1 VFLNVLSL
9 RERRILRKHLL
20 DASTREILRPAGK
33 RRTSGDDAF
42 RNGADLRAREH
53 PAIDDRAGS
62 SVTCK
67 VTSKTSEMSRL
78 RVADDITQ
86 LVGETPMLQLKRLV
100 PAGSADVFAKLEYLN
115 PGGSVKDRAAIGIIR
130 RAEQDGRL
138 APGGTIVEATAGNT
152 GIGLALIG
160 VNRGYKVRLFVP
172 ERFSEEKV
180 KIMRALGAEVVRTPD
195 AEGMQGAIRQ
205 AKELVATDPKAFM
218 AGQFENQANPDYHY
232 ETTAREIFEQMD
244 GRVDAVVLGCGTSG
258 TFSGIARY
266 LKENSPQV
274 LAYAVETQGS
284 ILGGGKPGPHKV
296 EGIGASF
303 IPKTFDRS
311 VCDEVMMVMD
321 DEAFGMVKILAAQE
335 GVLAGSSGG
344 AAVFAALKVAKKLGS
359 GKRIVTIVPD
369 SAERYLSKKIFEGG
383 L

>member
-1 VFLNVLSL
+1 
-9 RERRILRKHLL
+9 
-20 DASTREILRPAGK
+20 
-33 RRTSGDDAF
+33 
-42 RNGADLRAREH
+42 
-53 PAIDDRAGS
+53 
-62 SVTCK
+62 
-67 VTSKTSEMSRL
+67 MSRL

-130 RAEQDGRL
+130 RAEQDGALR
-138 APGGTIVEATAGNT
+138 PGGTIVEATAGNT

-160 VNRGYKVRLFVP
+160 VNRGYKVKLFVP

-180 KIMRALGAEVVRTPD
+180 KIMRALGAEVFRTPD
-195 AEGMQGAIRQ
+195 AEGMLGAIKA
-205 AKELVATDPKAFM
+205 AKALVASDPTAFM
-218 AGQFENQANPDYHY
+218 AGQFENLANPEFHY
-232 ETTAREIFEQMD
+232 ATTAQEIYEQMD
-244 GRVDAVVLGCGTSG
+244 GRVNAVVLGCGTSG
-258 TFSGIARY
+258 TFSGVARF
-266 LKENSPQV
+266 LKDKSPHV
-274 LAYAVETQGS
+274 LAVAVETQGS
-284 ILGGGKPGPHKV
+284 VLGGGKPGPHKV

-311 VCDEVMMVMD
+311 VCDEVLMVTD
-321 DEAFGMVKILAAQE
+321 DDAFGTVKSLAAQE

-344 AAVFAALKVAKKLGS
+344 AAVFASLQVAKRLGA
-359 GKRIVTIVPD
+359 GKRVVTVIPD